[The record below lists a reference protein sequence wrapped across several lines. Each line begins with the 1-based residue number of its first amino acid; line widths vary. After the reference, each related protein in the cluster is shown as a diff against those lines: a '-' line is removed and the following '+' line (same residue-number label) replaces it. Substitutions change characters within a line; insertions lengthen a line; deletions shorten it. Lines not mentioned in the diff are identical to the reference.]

1 MLTKHCFFFLSFFD
15 SFFLDDRH
23 MSLSES
29 ENEEDNLMVN
39 IPLQLKLLKNKHPY
53 LRTGKSR
60 QEQKPKKGPINSLGT
75 ANDENN
81 YENYVPSVP
90 KNRIES

>member
-1 MLTKHCFFFLSFFD
+1 MT
-15 SFFLDDRH
+15 
-23 MSLSES
+23 LSES

-39 IPLQLKLLKNKHPY
+39 IPLLMKLLKNQHPY
-53 LRTGKSR
+53 LRPGKSR

-75 ANDENN
+75 ADENN

-90 KNRIES
+90 KNSIDS

>member
-1 MLTKHCFFFLSFFD
+1 M
-15 SFFLDDRH
+15 
-23 MSLSES
+23 
-29 ENEEDNLMVN
+29 
-39 IPLQLKLLKNKHPY
+39 KLLKNKHPY

-75 ANDENN
+75 ANDESN

-90 KNRIES
+90 KNSIES

>member
-1 MLTKHCFFFLSFFD
+1 M
-15 SFFLDDRH
+15 
-23 MSLSES
+23 
-29 ENEEDNLMVN
+29 
-39 IPLQLKLLKNKHPY
+39 KLLKNQHPY